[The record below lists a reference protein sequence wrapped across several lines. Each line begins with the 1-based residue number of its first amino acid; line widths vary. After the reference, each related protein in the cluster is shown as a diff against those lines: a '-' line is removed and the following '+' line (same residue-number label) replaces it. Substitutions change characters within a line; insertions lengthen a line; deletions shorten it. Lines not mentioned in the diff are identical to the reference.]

1 MDLFEKQ
8 AQLTQLFQTSPVDV
22 AYASGSAS
30 ARKLAGSFNDL
41 DVGLLLLDK
50 IKTTEYF
57 DYQVYFV
64 SELSKALE
72 TSDLDV
78 VILNNA
84 SLLQRA
90 QVINTWSLLF
100 QRDQRRRVQFAART
114 TMEYLEF
121 KKYDELQSKA
131 LAERVRG
138 ERFAVDEE
146 YVRTRLVRLREYLG
160 LLHNLKGVDRVK
172 FKGDP
177 KLYGLAQWYLQQA
190 VELTFGTGAYLIAAL
205 ALPQPEAYHDIL
217 DASPRTA
224 SSTGSWRIVW
234 STSPT
239 FATCSRTT
247 GSRRTSMRCTG
258 ICRRGS
264 TISPPSPIR
273 STSPWRSRSH
283 SVTPMAS
290 GTTTAQPKFRLPSEA
305 GLTDREAEQGARA
318 PRSRAERG

>member
-30 ARKLAGSFNDL
+30 ARKLAGSFSDL

-50 IKTTEYF
+50 IKTAEYF

-72 TSDLDV
+72 TADLDV

-138 ERFAVDEE
+138 EKFAVDEE
-146 YVRTRLVRLREYLG
+146 FVRTRLERLREYVG
-160 LLHNLKGVDRVK
+160 LLQDLRGVDRLK
-172 FKGDP
+172 FRGDP
-177 KLYGLAQWYLQQA
+177 KLYGLAQWYLQHA

-217 DASPRTA
+217 DAIA
-224 SSTGSWRIVW
+224 
-234 STSPT
+234 
-239 FATCSRTT
+239 AH
-247 GSRRTSMRCTG
+247 G
-258 ICRRGS
+258 IIDRQL
-264 TISPPSPIR
+264 
-273 STSPWRSRSH
+273 
-283 SVTPMAS
+283 AY
-290 GTTTAQPKFRLPSEA
+290 RLEHLA
-305 GLTDREAEQGARA
+305 NLRNLLAYDREQTDIDEVYGHMQTRLDDLAAFADQIDLYLGDGTV
-318 PRSRAERG
+318 S

>member
-8 AQLTQLFQTSPVDV
+8 AQLTQIFQTSPVDV

-30 ARKLAGSFNDL
+30 ARKLAGTFADL
-41 DVGLLLLDK
+41 DVGVLLLDK
-50 IKTTEYF
+50 IKTAEYF

-72 TSDLDV
+72 TADLDV

-146 YVRTRLVRLREYLG
+146 FVRTRLVRLREYIG
-160 LLHNLKGVDRVK
+160 LLQDLRGVDRQK

-177 KLYGLAQWYLQQA
+177 KIYGLAQWYLQQA
-190 VELTFGTGAYLIAAL
+190 VELAFGTGAYFIAAL
-205 ALPQPEAYHDIL
+205 ALPQTRGVSRH
-217 DASPRTA
+217 PR
-224 SSTGSWRIVW
+224 
-234 STSPT
+234 
-239 FATCSRTT
+239 FD
-247 GSRRTSMRCTG
+247 RRARHH
-258 ICRRGS
+258 R
-264 TISPPSPIR
+264 P
-273 STSPWRSRSH
+273 
-283 SVTPMAS
+283 A
-290 GTTTAQPKFRLPSEA
+290 A
-305 GLTDREAEQGARA
+305 GVSFGA
-318 PRSRAERG
+318 PRGPSQPPRVRPRADGHR

>member
-160 LLHNLKGVDRVK
+160 LLQDL
-172 FKGDP
+172 
-177 KLYGLAQWYLQQA
+177 
-190 VELTFGTGAYLIAAL
+190 
-205 ALPQPEAYHDIL
+205 
-217 DASPRTA
+217 
-224 SSTGSWRIVW
+224 
-234 STSPT
+234 
-239 FATCSRTT
+239 
-247 GSRRTSMRCTG
+247 
-258 ICRRGS
+258 
-264 TISPPSPIR
+264 
-273 STSPWRSRSH
+273 
-283 SVTPMAS
+283 
-290 GTTTAQPKFRLPSEA
+290 
-305 GLTDREAEQGARA
+305 
-318 PRSRAERG
+318 